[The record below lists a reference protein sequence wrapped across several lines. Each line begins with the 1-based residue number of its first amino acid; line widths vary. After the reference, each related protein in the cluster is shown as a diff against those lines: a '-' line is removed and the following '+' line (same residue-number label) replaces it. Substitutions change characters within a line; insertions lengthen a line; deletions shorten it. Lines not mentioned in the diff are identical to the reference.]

1 MSVISS
7 DDICMIPQRSKK
19 VNTLSKFFLI
29 IERKEVTGN
38 DCFNHKIDKKS
49 ILNRM
54 ELEHVDFF
62 SVESPAD
69 WPLRQTDR
77 RGGFFHRVYAA
88 ESGYK
93 SPGIPFSALHAPY
106 QEGACRLRLK

>member
-38 DCFNHKIDKKS
+38 NCFNHKIDKKS

-54 ELEHVDFF
+54 
-62 SVESPAD
+62 D
-69 WPLRQTDR
+69 WNTLIFLALNLRQTGRCDR
-77 RGGFFHRVYAA
+77 LTDAAAFFIGYMQLRAGINLREVLFQHFTRLIKKERAA
-88 ESGYK
+88 
-93 SPGIPFSALHAPY
+93 FA
-106 QEGACRLRLK
+106 